1 MVGGEKMQFKKVGKR
16 IQVLA
21 YRGYDTEKRRAVV
34 KMLGSF
40 DAYTHETP
48 AELLENLSDEEKAE
62 LKDYISGLKQQ
73 SSERYEQILISHLG
87 RDIVKVAGLILDENS
102 TLSEQWGNE
111 MWAAL
116 ETMQKSLKK
125 AGFKR
130 PVKQS
135 KAKPVNQE
143 QAGLDLD

>member
-1 MVGGEKMQFKKVGKR
+1 MQFKTVGKR

-21 YRGYDTEKRRAVV
+21 YRGYDQEKRRAVV

-48 AELLENLSDEEKAE
+48 DELLDSLNDEEKAE
-62 LKDYISGLKQQ
+62 LKDYISGLKKQ

-87 RDIVKVAGLILDENS
+87 HNIVKVAGLILDENRG
-102 TLSEQWGNE
+102 LSEQWGNE

-116 ETMQKSLKK
+116 EKMQKALKK
-125 AGFKR
+125 AGYARPKR
-130 PVKQS
+130 EPKP
-135 KAKPVNQE
+135 KPVNQQ